1 MVSYNPYAPYSK
13 NAFIFLIYDVTNKAS
28 FESLNS
34 FVEGL
39 KSDNNEETRLLYI
52 IGNKSDNKV
61 RAVD

>member
-1 MVSYNPYAPYSK
+1 MISYNPYAK
-13 NAFIFLIYDVTNKAS
+13 LAFIFLIYDVTNKAS
-28 FESLNS
+28 FKSLSS
-34 FVEGL
+34 FVEDL